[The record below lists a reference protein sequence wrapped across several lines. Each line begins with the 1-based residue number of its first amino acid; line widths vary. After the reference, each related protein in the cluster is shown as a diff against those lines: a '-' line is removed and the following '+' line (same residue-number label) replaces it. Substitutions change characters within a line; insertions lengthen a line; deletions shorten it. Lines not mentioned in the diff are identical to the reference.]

1 MPRILVTGAGG
12 QLGTELVA
20 ALRDRFGPEAVLAT
34 DLRDP
39 EEWSSSVGP
48 AQAVDCLDKEA
59 LSQAASSHNTTV
71 VYHLAAILSAAGEA
85 RPELA
90 YQVNLGGL
98 MNVLGIAKDQGLK
111 VFVPSSIAVFGPGT
125 PPDPA
130 PQDTIMRPT
139 SMYGITK
146 VAGELLADFYH
157 KRFGVDVRGVRYPG
171 LISYTAPPGGGTTD
185 YAVEIFHEAVRHGRY
200 TCFLEPDTRMDM
212 MYMPDAL
219 RAIVELMD
227 ADGEQL
233 MHRNAYNVG
242 AMHFTPAALAAAI
255 RVHRPD
261 FTIDYRIDPV
271 RQRIADSWPDWM
283 DDRAAREEWGWR
295 PRYDLAGTTRE
306 MLEHLEAKLRLAGD
320 R

>member
-48 AQAVDCLDKEA
+48 AQAVDCLDREA

-219 RAIVELMD
+219 DAALGVMD
-227 ADGEQL
+227 ADPEGL
-233 MHRNAYNVG
+233 VHRNAYNVT
-242 AMHFTPAALAAAI
+242 AMQFTPAEIAEEI
-255 RVHRPD
+255 KKHIPGFEIEYD
-261 FTIDYRIDPV
+261 PDPV
-271 RQRIADSWPDWM
+271 RQAIADSWPDRL
-283 DDRAAREEWGWR
+283 DDQAARDEWGWEHQ
-295 PRYDLAGTTRE
+295 YDLARMVKD
-306 MLEHLEAKLRLAGD
+306 MLENLSP
-320 R
+320 

>member
-219 RAIVELMD
+219 DAALGVMD
-227 ADGEQL
+227 ADPEGL
-233 MHRNAYNVG
+233 VHRNAYNVT
-242 AMHFTPAALAAAI
+242 AMQFTPAEIAEEI
-255 RVHRPD
+255 KKHIPD
-261 FTIDYRIDPV
+261 FEIEYDPDPV
-271 RQRIADSWPDWM
+271 RQAIADSWPDRL
-283 DDRAAREEWGWR
+283 DDQAARDEWGWEHQ
-295 PRYDLAGTTRE
+295 YDLARMVE
-306 MLEHLEAKLRLAGD
+306 DMLENLSP
-320 R
+320 